1 VIDFAELLER
11 SLGSRKKA
19 ANDEDAGTRPKA
31 AAAKA
36 RRKATASKAAQHKRA
51 A

>member
-19 ANDEDAGTRPKA
+19 ANDEDAGAKPKA
-31 AAAKA
+31 AAAKS
-36 RRKATASKAAQHKRA
+36 RRKATAKSAQHKRA